1 MIVEHMQP
9 RAYHVQVVTPLGRSA
24 YITLADG
31 SCTAVAHAMQHFPS
45 ARRISAKPVRTS
57 SAG

>member
-1 MIVEHMQP
+1 MQTRP
-9 RAYHVQVVTPLGRSA
+9 YHVQVVTLQGRSA
-24 YITLADG
+24 YITLANG
-31 SCTAVAHAMQHFPS
+31 SCSAVAHAMQHYPG

>member
-1 MIVEHMQP
+1 MQTCP
-9 RAYHVQVVTPLGRSA
+9 YHVQVVTLQGRSA
-24 YITLADG
+24 YITLANG
-31 SCTAVAHAMQHFPS
+31 SCSAVAHAMQHYPG

>member
-1 MIVEHMQP
+1 MQTTRP
-9 RAYHVQVVTPLGRSA
+9 YHVQVVTPQGRSA

-31 SCTAVAHAMQHFPS
+31 SCSAVADAMQHYPG
-45 ARRISAKPVRTS
+45 ARRISAKPVRTR